1 MHLRIERQPDE
12 RRWAALDG
20 DQLVG
25 ALDYREQ
32 AGSIALTHTFTRPDR
47 RGQGIAARLVQHA
60 VDEIDQE
67 GDRRIVPTCWY
78 VADWFAAHPDRAEL
92 LAD

>member
-1 MHLRIERQPDE
+1 MNLRIERQADA

-20 DQLVG
+20 DELVG

-32 AGSIALTHTFTRPDR
+32 PGSIALTHTFTRPDR
-47 RGQGIAARLVQHA
+47 RGEGIAARLVETA
-60 VDEIDQE
+60 VDEIDRE
-67 GDRRIVPTCWY
+67 GGRKVVPTCWY
-78 VADWFAAHPDRAEL
+78 VADWFAAHPDRAAL